1 MKVHYSSKTDL
12 WATPQDFFDKLN
24 AQYQFT
30 IDVCALPEN
39 AKCDH
44 FYTPE
49 IDGLKQ
55 TWVGRCWMNPPYG
68 REIGNWMKKAYQSS
82 LEGATVV
89 CLVPARTDTH
99 WWHEYAMKAEI
110 KFIRGRLKFGN
121 SNNSAPFPSAIVV
134 FNPIQKHATA

>member
-30 IDVCALPEN
+30 LDVCALPEN